1 MLQYSP
7 ELIICLSQI
16 KKKKS
21 KWFNTVSLYVCHKK
35 NSSPVIID
43 PLSVRAPLLK
53 LRPQRGAV
61 TAFNGRYRFNVSIKL
76 PYIGRIHVYTCQYY
90 MKNK

>member
-1 MLQYSP
+1 MLVTNLKKNLNG
-7 ELIICLSQI
+7 LIQSHYM
-16 KKKKS
+16 
-21 KWFNTVSLYVCHKK
+21 FVTKK
-35 NSSPVIID
+35 NSSPVIIH

-61 TAFNGRYRFNVSIKL
+61 TAFNGRYRFNVSLKL
-76 PYIGRIHVYTCQYY
+76 PDIGRIHVYTCQYY

>member
-21 KWFNTVSLYVCHKK
+21 KWFNTVSLCLSQK
-35 NSSPVIID
+35 NSSPVIIH

-61 TAFNGRYRFNVSIKL
+61 TAFNGRYRFNVSLKL
-76 PYIGRIHVYTCQYY
+76 PDIGRIHVYTCQYY